1 MPLYAYKC
9 NDCETI
15 FERQQRM
22 IEPPVRECPECQGA
36 VRRLINSVGI
46 VFKGSGFYVTDNRNG
61 NGRVTTPGGTT
72 ETKTNSP
79 TDNTTEKSGTV
90 STPTANSETKKAE
103 VAAAA

>member
-22 IEPPVRECPECQGA
+22 LEPPVRECPECQGS

-72 ETKTNSP
+72 ETKNSNP
-79 TDNTTEKSGTV
+79 TDAAEKSETV
-90 STPTANSETKKAE
+90 STPTTSSETKKTE